1 MRTLEILKEIH
12 VTSILDN
19 RGNLDIAEFQ
29 NIEKFEIKRIYYISN
44 VPENDARGAHAHKN
58 LDQVFFAVAGSFNMT
73 VTNGFIT
80 ETVELKAHKIG
91 YFLPAGHWRVLDS
104 FTNDAVCLVLATEYY
119 DENDY
124 IRSYEEYLEWKKSE
138 LSRFL

>member
-1 MRTLEILKEIH
+1 MRTPEILKEIQ

-29 NIEKFEIKRIYYISN
+29 NIGKFETKRIYYISN
-44 VPENDARGAHAHKN
+44 VPENDTRGAHAHKS

-73 VTNGFIT
+73 VTDGFII
-80 ETVELKAHKIG
+80 ETVELKAHEMG
-91 YFLPAGHWRVLDS
+91 YFLPAGHWRDLGN
-104 FTNDAVCLVLATEYY
+104 FTSDAVCLVLASEHY

-124 IRSYEEYLEWKKSE
+124 IRSYEEFLEWKKSE
-138 LSRFL
+138 

>member
-1 MRTLEILKEIH
+1 MRTPEILKEIQL
-12 VTSILDN
+12 TSILDS

-29 NIEKFEIKRIYYISN
+29 NIGKFETKRIYYISN
-44 VPENDARGAHAHKN
+44 VPENDTRGAHAHKS

-73 VTNGFIT
+73 VTDGFIT
-80 ETVELKAHKIG
+80 ETVELKAHEMG
-91 YFLPAGHWRVLDS
+91 YFLPAGHWRDLDN
-104 FTNDAVCLVLATEYY
+104 FTSDAVCLVLASEHY

-138 LSRFL
+138 